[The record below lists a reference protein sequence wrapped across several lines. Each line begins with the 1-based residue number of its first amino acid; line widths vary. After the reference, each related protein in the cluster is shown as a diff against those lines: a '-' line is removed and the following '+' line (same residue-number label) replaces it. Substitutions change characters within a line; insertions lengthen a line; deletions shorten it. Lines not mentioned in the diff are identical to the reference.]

1 MPENEFEKQVQ
12 QKMDGFKLRPNDA
25 IWETVSSK
33 IVKQKKRR
41 RQLSLTIAFICCFL
55 IAGLFLSD
63 VGVKYYSKTENAVNA
78 ILSTKKNIDS
88 TIVKD
93 TERIKKQKQQNSDG
107 VTANNISVN
116 IVKEYLIKQA
126 QPLQQTNFERS
137 QLSAGNKN
145 TQHAK
150 GKKIIY
156 TTESTPED
164 LTNDSLIVAEKIKPL
179 PYQENKTEQ
188 LSSSPV
194 ENIVVDTSK
203 DIAKKIPDSVVN
215 NTDTI
220 ATVKKQIEKEQKT
233 KWDMGIV
240 FAVGQSSTAGAYL
253 GSTANSS
260 YYNALALSNGSNNS
274 INYAPSEIKP
284 GVAFTTGITASKKLS
299 VKINFMTGVNYK
311 LFTTSIATGNY
322 SSLNGAQSYSQG
334 NTNRYSNYYHFVEIP
349 LAIQLQLANIKKHPV
364 YFEGGLTFSQLIST
378 NSLQYNVSQS
388 KYYID
393 NSLFNKTIIGLSA
406 GLFINLASN
415 SKAPL
420 LLGPHF
426 YYSASTIAGS
436 GLYANTHYSFIG
448 INIRKILKKN

>member
-1 MPENEFEKQVQ
+1 MRSVS
-12 QKMDGFKLRPNDA
+12 A
-25 IWETVSSK
+25 TV
-33 IVKQKKRR
+33 
-41 RQLSLTIAFICCFL
+41 
-55 IAGLFLSD
+55 
-63 VGVKYYSKTENAVNA
+63 
-78 ILSTKKNIDS
+78 
-88 TIVKD
+88 
-93 TERIKKQKQQNSDG
+93 ER
-107 VTANNISVN
+107 
-116 IVKEYLIKQA
+116 
-126 QPLQQTNFERS
+126 
-137 QLSAGNKN
+137 KN
-145 TQHAK
+145 TIHHNAFNLKFANIKISRNKYSGVQLRELR
-150 GKKIIY
+150 KK
-156 TTESTPED
+156 
-164 LTNDSLIVAEKIKPL
+164 
-179 PYQENKTEQ
+179 
-188 LSSSPV
+188 
-194 ENIVVDTSK
+194 
-203 DIAKKIPDSVVN
+203 
-215 NTDTI
+215 
-220 ATVKKQIEKEQKT
+220 
-233 KWDMGIV
+233 
-240 FAVGQSSTAGAYL
+240 
-253 GSTANSS
+253 
-260 YYNALALSNGSNNS
+260 
-274 INYAPSEIKP
+274 
-284 GVAFTTGITASKKLS
+284 GITASKKLS
-299 VKINFMTGVNYK
+299 AKINFTTGVNYK